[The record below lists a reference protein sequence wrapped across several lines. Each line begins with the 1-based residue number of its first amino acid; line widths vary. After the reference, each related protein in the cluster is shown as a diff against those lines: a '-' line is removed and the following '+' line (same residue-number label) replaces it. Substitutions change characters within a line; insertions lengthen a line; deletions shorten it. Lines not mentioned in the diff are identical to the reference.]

1 MFDKSASPKPPAY
14 PAGAAVANPRDRQ
27 IEYEKLR
34 HVSKLAY
41 ELALRVDDLIPNL
54 LPHARRCGNY
64 WLIGSI
70 DGERGNSL
78 FIRRHGARAGK
89 WSDAA
94 TGQFGD
100 LLDLIEAARR
110 LSKADARDEARAW
123 LGYGQAI
130 HPVSALAKT
139 TASDEGA
146 TRAAL
151 EIWNQA
157 KPIAGTLGEKYFVFR
172 AVNLPIPATIRYCG
186 ALLHKPTGLIVPAI
200 VVAVQAPDGRVSA
213 IQRIYIRQNG
223 CGKAGVRQPKMTLAP
238 LGAGAVRLSEATD
251 TLGLAEGVET
261 GLSAMELHG
270 VPVWAALGR
279 RFDAIALH
287 DSVRRVIVFRD
298 NGEPGEDAA
307 ERARAKF
314 EGEGRT
320 VEIVAPPA
328 EYGDWNDVA
337 QARGMAGAA

>member
-1 MFDKSASPKPPAY
+1 MNSASDIA
-14 PAGAAVANPRDRQ
+14 
-27 IEYEKLR
+27 
-34 HVSKLAY
+34 H
-41 ELALRVDDLIPNL
+41 ELALRVDDLIPTL
-54 LPHARRCGNY
+54 LPLARRCGNY
-64 WLIGSI
+64 WSIGSI
-70 DGERGNSL
+70 DGERGDSL
-78 FIRRHGARAGK
+78 FIHRHGARAGK

-110 LSKADARDEARAW
+110 LSKTDARDEARAW
-123 LGYGQAI
+123 LGYGQAMR
-130 HPVSALAKT
+130 PVSAPAKT

-157 KPIAGTLGEKYFVFR
+157 KPIAGTLGEKYFIFR
-172 AVNLPIPATIRYCG
+172 AVNLPIPATIRYRG
-186 ALLHKPTGLIVPAI
+186 SLLHKPTGLILPAI
-200 VVAVQAPDGRVSA
+200 VAAVQTPDGSVSA
-213 IQRIYIRQNG
+213 IQRIYIRQDG

-238 LGAGAVRLSEATD
+238 LGTGAVRLGEATD

-261 GLSAMELHG
+261 GLSAMELLG

-279 RFDAIALH
+279 RFDAIALP

-307 ERARAKF
+307 ERARVKF